1 VAPPRAV
8 AAIAVAPPRA
18 VAAIA
23 VAAPRAPVPSAP
35 VADALDRLAPPAAAG
50 PLAGA
55 DMASLRARRNAL
67 QEAELALS
75 YVRRQVQVRLD
86 IVLDER
92 EHRASGAAARD
103 ASALVA
109 DLPKILAEHSGGA
122 GRGSFSDVAV
132 PPAAVEA
139 VVGDLNTI
147 IGARDL
153 GAIASLPDERLTA
166 VAQELGEFERRVSQ
180 RRRALHATIDALQE
194 EMLRRYKSGEA
205 SVDALLQ

>member
-1 VAPPRAV
+1 
-8 AAIAVAPPRA
+8 
-18 VAAIA
+18 
-23 VAAPRAPVPSAP
+23 VP
-35 VADALDRLAPPAAAG
+35 DALDQLAPPLEPG
-50 PLAGA
+50 PLGGV
-55 DMASLRARRNAL
+55 DMTELRARRNAL

-92 EHRASGAAARD
+92 QHRASGAAARD

-109 DLPKILAEHSGGA
+109 DLPKILAEHSGGG
-122 GRGSFSDVAV
+122 GRGSFPDVAV
-132 PPAAVEA
+132 PPEAVEA
-139 VVGDLNTI
+139 VVGELDTI

-153 GAIASLPDERLTA
+153 GAVGSLPDERLA
-166 VAQELGEFERRVSQ
+166 AAAEELEQFERRVSQ
-180 RRRALHATIDALQE
+180 RRRALHTAIDALQE